1 MRLYPADEI
10 ASMLPWHPLVDALR
24 EQFQRE
30 VVSPVR
36 HHHEIGS
43 PGILL
48 LMPAWTS
55 GPGGL
60 AGVKLV
66 TVYPQN
72 PASGHPSI
80 QGQYLLFDTATG
92 TPLAVMDAATIT
104 LHRTAAASVLA
115 ASYLARKD
123 SRRLLLCST
132 GRLAPYIARAYAAVL
147 GIDSVRVWGRK
158 PERTA
163 ALAASLSA
171 EGLEAEAVGDPNE
184 ALGWAD
190 IVTCATMSHTPLF
203 DGHRLRPGTHVDLI
217 GGFTYDMRESDDET
231 IRRSRVYVDTRE
243 GALAEAG
250 DLLQPI
256 ATGVFRP
263 EDVVGDLFDLCRGVV
278 KGRVSDEEITLFKS
292 VGCALEDLA
301 AAELVYRDTRN
312 SRSDT

>member
-1 MRLYPADEI
+1 MRLYPADDV
-10 ASMLPWHPLVDALR
+10 AARLPWRPLVEALR
-24 EQFQRE
+24 EQFGRE
-30 VVSPVR
+30 VISPVR

-48 LMPAWTS
+48 VMPAWTDT
-55 GPGGL
+55 L

-66 TVYPQN
+66 TVYPDN
-72 PASGHPSI
+72 PSRGHPSI

-115 ASYLARKD
+115 AGYLARSD

-147 GIDSVRVWGRK
+147 GVDSVRVWGRK
-158 PERTA
+158 PERA
-163 ALAASLSA
+163 VALAALLTA
-171 EGLEAEAVGDPNE
+171 EGLDAAPVADPDE
-184 ALGWAD
+184 ALAWAD
-190 IVTCATMSHTPLF
+190 IVTCATMSRAPLF
-203 DGHRLRPGTHVDLI
+203 DGRRLRPGTHVDLI
-217 GGFTYDMRESDDET
+217 GGFTYEMRESDDET
-231 IRRSRVYVDTRE
+231 IRRARVYVDTRE

-256 ATGVFRP
+256 AAGVFRA
-263 EDVVGDLFDLCRGVV
+263 EDIVGDLFDLCRGVV
-278 KGRVSDEEITLFKS
+278 KGRASDEDITLFKS

-301 AAELVYRDTRN
+301 AAELVYRKG
-312 SRSDT
+312 